1 MKCIIC
7 HSEDI
12 TEKEVMEELKRE
24 SDIVYIPIKTLVC
37 NNCGERY
44 YNRNTMKLLEE
55 TEKKILEKE
64 IQLKEVG
71 KVLLAG

>member
-12 TEKEVMEELKRE
+12 TERELMEEIKKE
-24 SDIVYIPIKTLVC
+24 NDIVYIPVKTLVC

-55 TEKKILEKE
+55 TEKKIMEKG
-64 IQLKEVG
+64 IRLKEVG

>member
-7 HSEDI
+7 HSEVI
-12 TEKEVMEELKRE
+12 TEKEVMEEIKIKN
-24 SDIVYIPIKTLVC
+24 DIIFVPIKTLVC

-44 YNRNTMKLLEE
+44 YSRNTMKLLEE
-55 TEKKILEKE
+55 TEKRIMDNG
-64 IQLKEVG
+64 IHLKEVG